1 MLQCSYLIH
10 TPYCEQHVPKPEFE
24 QVAPP
29 LVEPQD
35 PSVLTLMLVDGDGA
49 AELGADPTIGTL
61 DGTFNDDDEAFVE
74 EDAGAATEEAEPVHE
89 PKAD

>member
-1 MLQCSYLIH
+1 MLQFSYLLH
-10 TPYCEQHVPKPEFE
+10 TPYCEQHVPKLEFK

-35 PSVLTLMLVDGDGA
+35 PSVLTLTLVDGDGA
-49 AELGADPTIGTL
+49 AELGTDPTIGTL
-61 DGTFNDDDEAFVE
+61 DGAFNDDDGAFVE
-74 EDAGAATEEAEPVHE
+74 EDAGAAAEEPEPVHE